1 MPVETGYIDGLK
13 GSWIAEP
20 IPRNDAPIRPYSTGR
35 DGGFAYQ
42 APQQYQPSVGSP
54 TAVLDRALEAE
65 TYITPTGARAWR
77 PTAAENALVDAV
89 TANPYSGLD
98 ELAEAGGRSTAA
110 RNLPYVGDVVGG
122 AVEGA
127 AVAARTG
134 SVTHG
139 VFAGAGSSIG
149 GIAGTAVGASI
160 GAVGGPVGI
169 AVGGIVGG
177 ALGSAFGSAA
187 GQALAGLISPLPP
200 ANVTGAQSDT
210 GIKPFS
216 GGQLAVNYRVTYE
229 YNSIL
234 VSGATGSLST
244 QTAGGSVGFRG
255 PIQGIKGEGLPA
267 FQNIV
272 LLHNGQETGIRGGS
286 CAQGCYRNIKIVSV
300 TRVDGLPDTGGD
312 PSNLTEPFKPTIP
325 IPVIPR
331 TPGFRLPIPR
341 PRSRTGPT
349 TRPTENPD
357 TGPTGIP
364 FGLPK
369 PITGIPTLP
378 TITAPGDYPTV
389 GPHYDPY
396 PPGDKPNPNPTS
408 EPDPG
413 SGEPCDPCQDLR
425 EIKAK
430 LEETFSLAW
439 SLPDCG
445 VEFPVTKTGEKT
457 GQGLAGI
464 SEQIQGLY
472 QVLRVIHDKT
482 RCDET
487 PVVVIPDS
495 WPMKVESN
503 RPQLILLYSD
513 KKKDG
518 TLGGRRYQFSIPHF
532 DAKLRKSLKS
542 IVPKEIKKGSEQ
554 GTYVL
559 ADNSKIITYCKNKT
573 EAKRV
578 LNAFDR
584 LVLKQMKTNNKKT
597 GEINPNTR
605 FLEISIYPYEAR
617 YFSQGQGQL
626 TPDWE
631 EKLL

>member
-1 MPVETGYIDGLK
+1 MSYEVSYIDGLQ
-13 GSWIAEP
+13 GTWVAQPTPTVS
-20 IPRNDAPIRPYSTGR
+20 APIVPYSTGR

-42 APQQYQPSVGSP
+42 APRQYQPPVGSP
-54 TAVLDRALEAE
+54 TAVLDRALDAE
-65 TYITPTGARAWR
+65 TYVTPTGARAWR
-77 PTAAENALVDAV
+77 PTAAEDALVDAV
-89 TANPYSGLD
+89 TQNPYSGLD
-98 ELAEAGGRSTAA
+98 ELVEAGGRGAA
-110 RNLPYVGDVVGG
+110 GKGIQNLPYVGDVVGG

-127 AVAARTG
+127 SVYGRTG

-149 GIAGTAVGASI
+149 GVAGTAIGASI

-234 VSGATGSLST
+234 VSGDTGSLST

-255 PIQGIKGEGLPA
+255 PIQGIKGDGLPA
-267 FQNIV
+267 FQSIV
-272 LLHNGQETGIRGGS
+272 LLHNGQESGIRGGN

-341 PRSRTGPT
+341 LRGRRG
-349 TRPTENPD
+349 PTENPS
-357 TGPTGIP
+357 TGPIGVP

-378 TITAPGDYPTV
+378 RITAPGDYPRV
-389 GPHYDPY
+389 GPHDDPY
-396 PPGDKPNPNPTS
+396 PDGDPTNPNPVGG
-408 EPDPG
+408 PG
-413 SGEPCDPCQDLR
+413 PGAEPCDPCVELR
-425 EIKAK
+425 AIRAK
-430 LEETFSLAW
+430 LDETFSLAW

-445 VEFPVTKTGEKT
+445 TDFPIIRAGAIE
-457 GQGLAGI
+457 GQGLAGL
-464 SEQIQGLY
+464 SQQINGLY
-472 QVLRVIHDKT
+472 QVLKVLHENT
-482 RCDET
+482 RCSNDALAIPET
-487 PVVVIPDS
+487 WNLKKSIEVPQMIIVTKMVGDS
-495 WPMKVESN
+495 NPT
-503 RPQLILLYSD
+503 Y
-513 KKKDG
+513 
-518 TLGGRRYQFSIPHF
+518 RRSFTIPHPRY
-532 DAKLRKSLKS
+532 KLMKDISR
-542 IVPKEIKKGSEQ
+542 IKRFKYKRGSCQ
-554 GTYVL
+554 ATIQL
-559 ADNSKIITYCKNKT
+559 PDNSKCVINASTPA
-573 EAKRV
+573 EAKRASKYV
-578 LNAFDR
+578 LQLMDQGWAR
-584 LVLKQMKTNNKKT
+584 SA
-597 GEINPNTR
+597 EIKIT
-605 FLEISIYPYEAR
+605 EKISMDIIPATVEFHVAK
-617 YFSQGQGQL
+617 YFATS
-626 TPDWE
+626 DDS
-631 EKLL
+631 LLPVWSLQIP